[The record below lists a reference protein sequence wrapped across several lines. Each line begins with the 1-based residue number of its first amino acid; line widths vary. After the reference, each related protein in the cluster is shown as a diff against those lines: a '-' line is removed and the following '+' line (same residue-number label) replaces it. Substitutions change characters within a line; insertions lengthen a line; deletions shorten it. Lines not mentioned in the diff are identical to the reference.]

1 MNKLFELWIV
11 KCLHRYMAAICF
23 LVVGLITMFSEWEHN
38 KTYNYDSFGYHN
50 YLPSAIIYNDLGY
63 YNHMDS
69 IVSKYRPTGNK
80 LIRYGLHPCE
90 NSDKLCNK
98 YPIGVALFQAPLFLT
113 AHASVQ
119 FNKEYPADG
128 YSKPYQLST
137 RLSSLLFAFFGLV
150 ILAHFLLRYFNWLT
164 TSLVILCISFGT
176 NFLNYSA
183 IESGLSHPY
192 LFFLYSAV
200 LLTTYKWYKGP
211 TLYNSILLG
220 VEIGLCTI
228 LRPIDILIAL
238 IPILWGICNME
249 TWGSI
254 RNNIAYLGAAL
265 LAFIVIIIPQLFYW
279 HYTSGNW
286 IYFSYPANE
295 FFIWNAPR
303 IWDGLFSYRKGWFL
317 YTPLALLACTGLIF
331 MKSGRISSGIKY
343 SIITFFVV
351 YVYVVF
357 SWNNWFYGWSFGAR
371 PMMQTYALL
380 ALPLAFLL
388 EKILHFRPLFKSLT
402 LGFFA
407 LLIYFNLF
415 QNWQYRKGIISGD
428 SMNHDWYWNNFMST
442 KAHPDNPSLLILQK
456 EHDKTHGW

>member
-1 MNKLFELWIV
+1 
-11 KCLHRYMAAICF
+11 
-23 LVVGLITMFSEWEHN
+23 
-38 KTYNYDSFGYHN
+38 
-50 YLPSAIIYNDLGY
+50 
-63 YNHMDS
+63 
-69 IVSKYRPTGNK
+69 
-80 LIRYGLHPCE
+80 
-90 NSDKLCNK
+90 
-98 YPIGVALFQAPLFLT
+98 
-113 AHASVQ
+113 
-119 FNKEYPADG
+119 
-128 YSKPYQLST
+128 
-137 RLSSLLFAFFGLV
+137 
-150 ILAHFLLRYFNWLT
+150 
-164 TSLVILCISFGT
+164 
-176 NFLNYSA
+176 
-183 IESGLSHPY
+183 
-192 LFFLYSAV
+192 
-200 LLTTYKWYKGP
+200 
-211 TLYNSILLG
+211 
-220 VEIGLCTI
+220 
-228 LRPIDILIAL
+228 
-238 IPILWGICNME
+238 ME